1 MQSSMS
7 TTASEATESLLV
19 MPEEVDATSRGK
31 AARGAPRMASKVR
44 KERLI
49 RPRAPARPHRKL
61 TDDILMSRIADLEKK
76 LSVLRSRTVLIDD
89 RLDAYKRE
97 HSVRVESGDV

>member
-1 MQSSMS
+1 MVS
-7 TTASEATESLLV
+7 
-19 MPEEVDATSRGK
+19 PDEVGVTSRGK
-31 AARGAPRMASKVR
+31 AARGAPRTALKVK
-44 KERLI
+44 KERPT

-61 TDDILMSRIADLEKK
+61 VDEILMARIADLEKK

-97 HSVRVESGDV
+97 HSVRTTESGDV